1 MTPLNSTTVRRLYAP
16 VVLGTLAAGGL
27 AFFAL
32 GRIWA
37 RGNVVAEGLS
47 TDKVSATGSD
57 AHPLA
62 SALSLVIVASALA
75 ILAASKRV
83 RRVVG
88 SLTVLVAVAAV
99 AIVVFGSDALDDTL
113 KAAVEKSPS
122 FTGSNFP
129 DDTSRTAWSWV
140 AVAAF
145 LAAAALGAV
154 TTRFAGVWPTMG
166 SRYDAPPVRPSAQSE
181 QDDNDMW
188 KALDEGRDPTQ

>member
-1 MTPLNSTTVRRLYAP
+1 MTPRRLYAP

-32 GRIWA
+32 GRTWV
-37 RGNVVAEGLS
+37 RGTVVAEGLS
-47 TDKVSATGSD
+47 SEKVTATGSD

-75 ILAASKRV
+75 VLAASRRV

-88 SLTVLVAVAAV
+88 VLTVIVALVALSFIVFASGAV
-99 AIVVFGSDALDDTL
+99 DDTL

-122 FTGSNFP
+122 FTGGNLP
-129 DDTSRTAWSWV
+129 GDTTRTAWSWV
-140 AVAAF
+140 AIAAF
-145 LAAAALGAV
+145 VLAAVLGAV
-154 TTRFAGVWPTMG
+154 TTRFAAVWPTMG
-166 SRYDAPPVRPSAQSE
+166 SRYDAPPVRPGAQAE
-181 QDDNDMW
+181 HDDNDMW